1 MSDLLAELKESWE
14 SYRETERHGLE
25 FGRVCYE
32 LHNEYVTRGKRE
44 AGKGVQA
51 ILQELD
57 IPSRTFYW
65 WKERYMD
72 SQGLKE
78 LHKEK
83 RQRHGI
89 IPFDKTEQAALD
101 IVSAGFK
108 VLLKKHPMREHV
120 LRLGHDWALA
130 RLKGKVLVAQ
140 PIPNVDGSNRPEV

>member
-1 MSDLLAELKESWE
+1 
-14 SYRETERHGLE
+14 
-25 FGRVCYE
+25 
-32 LHNEYVTRGKRE
+32 
-44 AGKGVQA
+44 
-51 ILQELD
+51 
-57 IPSRTFYW
+57 
-65 WKERYMD
+65 MD

-101 IVSAGFK
+101 IVAAGFK

-130 RLKGKVLVAQ
+130 RLRVRSLVAQ
-140 PIPNVDGSNRPEV
+140 PTQTSMAATDMGFEKRGAKPAIDVQSGVVAP

>member
-1 MSDLLAELKESWE
+1 
-14 SYRETERHGLE
+14 
-25 FGRVCYE
+25 
-32 LHNEYVTRGKRE
+32 
-44 AGKGVQA
+44 
-51 ILQELD
+51 
-57 IPSRTFYW
+57 
-65 WKERYMD
+65 MD

-101 IVSAGFK
+101 IVAAGFK

-130 RLKGKVLVAQ
+130 RLKGKVLVA
-140 PIPNVDGSNRPEV
+140 SRPQTSMENSMGFEKRGAKPAIDVQSGVVAP